1 MGIRGDMK
9 AREGKQSGGSER
21 RRRGERQKGSTFF
34 MLVS

>member
-1 MGIRGDMK
+1 MK
-9 AREGKQSGGSER
+9 AGEGKQSGGSER